1 MKLRKTVTALVTI
14 AAMVIPVYVNA
25 GGTLESYTF
34 TGEAEGCT
42 LRIGMSGGVVTDENN
57 AQVTDGIIGYSGEPV
72 NVKIPQKIELTPE
85 NDTNGNLDYAQN
97 VLNVYED
104 IEIPAIFK
112 DAFKDCETLKTIEL
126 TGNSILSGAFND
138 CDNLE
143 KVVFDIGKYS
153 ESTKD
158 IVSNVY
164 ENAFVNCKA
173 LKEIVVKDNVYFY
186 ENAFVNSPVETL
198 VLPEKFE
205 SYVKPTPVVREDG
218 TSSVP
223 TDNTYKFP
231 NLKGFTNL
239 KNVNIPYGT
248 YTLTGKFEGCTAL
261 ENIEIPETVG
271 SLSSTF
277 KNCTSLKEVKILGN
291 ETPIAKNT
299 FEGCSNV
306 TVVCNPLSK
315 AAENCKKYGIK
326 AVDFKGNIIS
336 GSTETPQSTTSS
348 QETKNDEISVILN
361 GNKLSFTQTPV
372 IENGTTLVP
381 MRAIFEAMGASV
393 EWDGTTQTVISVKD
407 DTTISLTLNKETA
420 IVNGESISLAV
431 PAKLIN
437 GNTMVPLR
445 FVSESLGAEV
455 NWDGGSKT
463 ITIKG

>member
-1 MKLRKTVTALVTI
+1 M
-14 AAMVIPVYVNA
+14 
-25 GGTLESYTF
+25 
-34 TGEAEGCT
+34 
-42 LRIGMSGGVVTDENN
+42 
-57 AQVTDGIIGYSGEPV
+57 
-72 NVKIPQKIELTPE
+72 
-85 NDTNGNLDYAQN
+85 
-97 VLNVYED
+97 
-104 IEIPAIFK
+104 
-112 DAFKDCETLKTIEL
+112 
-126 TGNSILSGAFND
+126 
-138 CDNLE
+138 
-143 KVVFDIGKYS
+143 
-153 ESTKD
+153 
-158 IVSNVY
+158 
-164 ENAFVNCKA
+164 
-173 LKEIVVKDNVYFY
+173 
-186 ENAFVNSPVETL
+186 
-198 VLPEKFE
+198 
-205 SYVKPTPVVREDG
+205 
-218 TSSVP
+218 
-223 TDNTYKFP
+223 
-231 NLKGFTNL
+231 
-239 KNVNIPYGT
+239 
-248 YTLTGKFEGCTAL
+248 
-261 ENIEIPETVG
+261 
-271 SLSSTF
+271 
-277 KNCTSLKEVKILGN
+277 
-291 ETPIAKNT
+291 
-299 FEGCSNV
+299 
-306 TVVCNPLSK
+306 VCNPLSK

>member
-291 ETPIAKNT
+291 ETPYA
-299 FEGCSNV
+299 
-306 TVVCNPLSK
+306 
-315 AAENCKKYGIK
+315 
-326 AVDFKGNIIS
+326 
-336 GSTETPQSTTSS
+336 TPS
-348 QETKNDEISVILN
+348 QQL
-361 GNKLSFTQTPV
+361 QT
-372 IENGTTLVP
+372 
-381 MRAIFEAMGASV
+381 A
-393 EWDGTTQTVISVKD
+393 
-407 DTTISLTLNKETA
+407 
-420 IVNGESISLAV
+420 
-431 PAKLIN
+431 
-437 GNTMVPLR
+437 
-445 FVSESLGAEV
+445 
-455 NWDGGSKT
+455 
-463 ITIKG
+463 